1 MRLAATVAFA
11 FALLLGGSPAY
22 ARDPQSLDVET
33 AQLEYRVPRGCPDEH
48 AFVEGVLARTQRA
61 RFTAG
66 PSGGRRFSVDI
77 QRRGD
82 RFVGTLV
89 IVRGEERARREITNA
104 RCSDVVAAFV
114 FFVSIAV
121 DPELGS
127 AGPHE
132 LRPAPPDAVETPPP
146 AADAPS
152 EQPLE
157 APEKTPAPTA
167 NARREQRPLTPV
179 QNGPAR
185 PSLHLA
191 FGSGA
196 VLATGIAEPVIGSAH
211 PSADLASD
219 AVGLSP
225 SVRVGLFWGAS
236 RSQVLPPSARVHVQ
250 LRALAVSGCALRLP
264 LTFAN
269 ASVRVC
275 ALVEGGIL
283 QVRPFVVTRPT
294 APDRPWLAVG
304 PMLRAEVELL
314 PKLLS
319 LGVDAAVAIP
329 LEREEVHLRSGPTV
343 ELAHSAGVRLGA
355 VVLIRAF

>member
-1 MRLAATVAFA
+1 MRLAVTLAFA
-11 FALLLGGSPAY
+11 FALLLGGSPVNAG
-22 ARDPQSLDVET
+22 DPQGLDVET
-33 AQLEYRVPRGCPDEH
+33 AQLDYHVPRGCPDEH

-66 PSGGRRFSVDI
+66 PSGGRRFSIDI

-104 RCSDVVAAFV
+104 RCSDVVGAFV
-114 FFVSIAV
+114 FFVSIAM
-121 DPELGS
+121 DPEHG
-127 AGPHE
+127 A
-132 LRPAPPDAVETPPP
+132 RPAPPETVETPPP
-146 AADAPS
+146 AAEVSREPS
-152 EQPLE
+152 GEASRE
-157 APEKTPAPTA
+157 APEKPPTATA
-167 NARREQRPLTPV
+167 NARREPRPPPPV
-179 QNGPAR
+179 PKRPAR
-185 PSLHLA
+185 SSLHLA

-196 VLATGIAEPVIGSAH
+196 VLATGVAEPAIGSAH
-211 PSADLASD
+211 PVADLASD

-236 RSQVLPPSARVHVQ
+236 RSQLLPPTARLHVR
-250 LRALAVSGCALRLP
+250 LRALTVSGCALRLP
-264 LTFAN
+264 IAPAN

-283 QVRPFVVTRPT
+283 QVRPFAVRRPT
-294 APDRPWLAVG
+294 APDRPWFAVG

-319 LGVDAAVAIP
+319 LGVDAAIAIP

-343 ELAHSAGVRLGA
+343 ELARSVGVRLGA
-355 VVLIRAF
+355 VVLVRAF